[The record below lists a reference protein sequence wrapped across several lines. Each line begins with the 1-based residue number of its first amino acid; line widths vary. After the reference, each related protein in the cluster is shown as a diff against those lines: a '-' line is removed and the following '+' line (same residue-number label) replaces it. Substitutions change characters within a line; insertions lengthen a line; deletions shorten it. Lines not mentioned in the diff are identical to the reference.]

1 MTISFIN
8 VYLSKFPSMTITQI
22 EYVVAVATYK
32 SFVAA
37 AEKCF
42 VTQPTLSMQI
52 QKLEDELGVRIFDRN
67 KHPIAITD
75 MGELIVAQGRI
86 ALAECER
93 IHEII
98 QTQQKAISGVFRF
111 AAIPTVAPNILP
123 GLLENYSKKYP
134 SIKLHASEMETNQII
149 LALRNNEIDAALLS
163 TPLEEKD
170 IKEYPLFYETFVGY
184 FSDGEPALK
193 KRTITPDD
201 IALDRIWLLNEG
213 HCMRNQIINLCSEQ
227 VQKMQG
233 ERPYRYE
240 SSNVETLRRMVEKNG
255 GMTVLPELATLEFT
269 EDQIER
275 IRYFEDPEPVREV
288 SLVTN
293 GHFVRMSILQTLM
306 DEILLLVPEKM
317 RVQKK
322 NRKVLRIQSAKL
334 HI

>member
-1 MTISFIN
+1 
-8 VYLSKFPSMTITQI
+8 MTITQL

-52 QKLEDELGVRIFDRN
+52 QKLEDELGVKIFDRN
-67 KHPIAITD
+67 KHPIAVSE
-75 MGELIVAQGRI
+75 MGEMIVEQARI

-93 IHEII
+93 IHEVINS
-98 QTQQKAISGVFRF
+98 QQKILSGTFKF

-123 GLLENYSKKYP
+123 GLLENFSKHFP
-134 SIKLHASEMETNQII
+134 NMKLEVKEMETNQI
-149 LALRNNEIDAALLS
+149 LAALRNNEIHAALLS
-163 TPLEEKD
+163 TPLEEND
-170 IKEYPLFYETFVGY
+170 IKEYPLFYEPFVGY
-184 FSDGEPALK
+184 FCDDEPALK
-193 KRTITPDD
+193 KRMIQPSD

-227 VQKMQG
+227 IQKLQA

-240 SSNVETLRRMVEKNG
+240 SSNVETLRKMVEKNG

-275 IRYFEDPEPVREV
+275 IRYFEDPEPVREI

-293 GHFVRMSILQTLM
+293 SHFVRMSVLQSLM
-306 DEILLLVPEKM
+306 DEILNLVPEKM

-322 NRKVLRIQSAKL
+322 SRKVLRIQSAKL
-334 HI
+334 EL

>member
-1 MTISFIN
+1 
-8 VYLSKFPSMTITQI
+8 MTITQI

-52 QKLEDELGVRIFDRN
+52 QKLEDELGVKIFDRN
-67 KHPIAITD
+67 KHPIAITE
-75 MGELIVAQGRI
+75 MGELIVAQGRV

-98 QTQQKAISGVFRF
+98 QTQQEILSGTFKF

-123 GLLENYSKKYP
+123 GLLENYSKKFP
-134 SIKLHASEMETNQII
+134 SMKLQVTEMETNQII
-149 LALRNNEIDAALLS
+149 MALRNNEIDAALLS

-170 IKEYPLFYETFVGY
+170 IKEYPLFYEPFVAY
-184 FSDGEPALK
+184 FSKDEKALK
-193 KRTITPDD
+193 KRTVSPQD
-201 IALDRIWLLNEG
+201 ISLERIWLLNEG

-227 VQKMQG
+227 VQKMQA

-255 GMTVLPELATLEFT
+255 GMTVLPELSTLEFT
-269 EDQIER
+269 EDQVEH
-275 IRYFEDPEPVREV
+275 IRYFEDPEPVREI

-293 GHFVRMSILQTLM
+293 GHFVRMSILQVLM
-306 DEILLLVPEKM
+306 DEILTLVPEKM

-334 HI
+334 HL

>member
-1 MTISFIN
+1 
-8 VYLSKFPSMTITQI
+8 MTITQI

-52 QKLEDELGVRIFDRN
+52 QKLEDELGVKIFDRN
-67 KHPIAITD
+67 KHPIAVTE
-75 MGELIVAQGRI
+75 MGELIVAQGKV

-93 IHEII
+93 IHELI
-98 QTQQKAISGVFRF
+98 QAQQKVLSGSFKF

-123 GLLENYSKKYP
+123 GLLENYSKKFP
-134 SIKLHASEMETNQII
+134 TMKLQVTEMETNQII
-149 LALRNNEIDAALLS
+149 MALRNNEIDAALLS
-163 TPLEEKD
+163 TPLEEND
-170 IKEYPLFYETFVGY
+170 IKEYPLFYEPFVAY
-184 FSDGEPALK
+184 FSEDEKALK
-193 KRTITPDD
+193 KRTISPTD
-201 IALDRIWLLNEG
+201 ISLDRIWLLNEG

-227 VQKMQG
+227 VQKLQA

-255 GMTVLPELATLEFT
+255 GMTVLPELSTLEFS
-269 EDQIER
+269 EDQIEH
-275 IRYFEDPEPVREV
+275 IRYFEDPEPVREI

-293 GHFVRMSILQTLM
+293 DHFVRMSVLQTLM
-306 DEILLLVPEKM
+306 DEILKLVPEKM

-334 HI
+334 HL

>member
-1 MTISFIN
+1 
-8 VYLSKFPSMTITQI
+8 MTITQL

-52 QKLEDELGVRIFDRN
+52 QKLEDELGVKIFDRN

-75 MGELIVAQGRI
+75 MGAMIVSQAQI

-93 IHEII
+93 IHEVI
-98 QTQQKAISGVFRF
+98 QGQQKILSGSFKF

-123 GLLENYSKKYP
+123 GLLENYAKNFP
-134 SIKLHASEMETNQII
+134 EMKLEVKEMETNQII
-149 LALRNNEIDAALLS
+149 KALANNEIDAALVS
-163 TPLEEKD
+163 TPLEHNN
-170 IKEYPLFYETFVGY
+170 IKEYPLFYEPFVGY
-184 FSDGEPALK
+184 FSDGEVALK
-193 KRTITPDD
+193 KRTISPSD

-213 HCMRNQIINLCSEQ
+213 HCMRNQIINLCSDQ
-227 VQKMQG
+227 IQKLQAA
-233 ERPYRYE
+233 RPYRYE
-240 SSNVETLRRMVEKNG
+240 SSNVETLRKMVEKNG
-255 GMTVLPELATLEFT
+255 GMAVLPELATLEFT

-275 IRYFEDPEPVREV
+275 IRYFDDPEPVREI

-293 GHFVRMSILQTLM
+293 GHFVRMSVLQSLM
-306 DEILLLVPEKM
+306 DEILKLVPEKM

-334 HI
+334 EL

>member
-1 MTISFIN
+1 
-8 VYLSKFPSMTITQI
+8 MTITQL

-75 MGELIVAQGRI
+75 MGSIIVNQSQVV
-86 ALAECER
+86 LAECER
-93 IHEII
+93 VHELI
-98 QTQQKAISGVFRF
+98 QGQQKTLSGVFKF

-123 GLLENYSKKYP
+123 GLLENYSRTYP
-134 SIKLHASEMETNQII
+134 DMKLQVKEMETNQII
-149 LALRNNEIDAALLS
+149 SALRNNEIDAALLS

-170 IKEYPLFYETFVGY
+170 IKEYPLFYEPFVGY
-184 FSDGEPALK
+184 FANDEKALK
-193 KRTITPDD
+193 KRMIIPAD

-213 HCMRNQIINLCSEQ
+213 HCMRNQIINLCSDQ
-227 VQKMQG
+227 IQKLQA

-255 GMTVLPELATLEFT
+255 GMTILPELATLEFT

-275 IRYFEDPEPVREV
+275 IRYFEAPEPVREI

-293 GHFVRMSILQTLM
+293 SHFVRMSVLQSLM
-306 DEILLLVPEKM
+306 DEILKLVPEKM

-334 HI
+334 EL